1 MPDVSI
7 IIPAR
12 NETFLQKTI
21 TDVLSKATG
30 SVECIAVLDGYWPDP
45 PLIPDKRLIQL
56 HRGQSM
62 GMRAAINGAAAI
74 AKGKYL
80 MKTDAHCMFAEGYD
94 EVLKADCDD
103 NWVVIPRRYSLDVE
117 NWQIENNGK
126 VRDYHY
132 LCYPDPNK
140 GHDRGMHGVEW
151 WSRCKERRDP
161 KYDIDDEASTQG
173 SCWFMNKSYFDNFL
187 HGLSEV
193 GYGTFSQE
201 FQEIGLKVWLG
212 GGSVKIN
219 KKTYYCH
226 LHKGKTYGRMY
237 SANMREI
244 VAGHN
249 YSADHWVHNREPNM
263 IHKFEWFVDEKF
275 PGMPTWPENWKEIL
289 YEHA

>member
-94 EVLKADCDD
+94 DVLKSNCED
-103 NWVVIPRRYSLDVE
+103 NWVVIPRRYSLDAE
-117 NWQIENNGK
+117 NWKIEQNGK

-151 WSRCKERRDP
+151 WSRCKERIDP
-161 KYDIDDEASTQG
+161 IYDIDDEMSTQG
-173 SCWFMNKSYFDNFL
+173 SCWFMHKTHFDNFL

-201 FQEIGLKVWLG
+201 FQEIGNKTWLG

-249 YSADHWVHNREPNM
+249 YSADYWMGNKWEGR
-263 IHKFEWFVDEKF
+263 IHDIDWLIDKFAPV
-275 PGMPTWPENWKEIL
+275 PTWPEDKSTW
-289 YEHA
+289 YRP